1 MYTVPIHTGTD
12 GAAVSRDLHH
22 GAARQQIV
30 ARHADGALLVELRR
44 EVLCHVRL
52 GYALYDR
59 VSGPCP
65 IPSKLSGGGQTGCVM
80 SACRFVLGFGFGFGL
95 GIGLGL
101 GQYHRPIMVAQRAE

>member
-52 GYALYDR
+52 AYAVYDR
-59 VSGPCP
+59 MSGPMFD
-65 IPSKLSGGGQTGCVM
+65 T
-80 SACRFVLGFGFGFGL
+80 
-95 GIGLGL
+95 
-101 GQYHRPIMVAQRAE
+101 E